1 MTKSYNTRALRGE
14 TDYTDHQFKQDL
26 MDSTGIV
33 VPDHLL
39 YRPEMN
45 SYVLN
50 EVHNASKNHLTSQ
63 QNPNTGAT
71 YTPVEA
77 EQEASALRSQ
87 AHKNINDL
95 M

>member
-14 TDYTDHQFKQDL
+14 TEYSDHEFKQDL
-26 MDSTGIV
+26 LDSTGIV
-33 VPDHLL
+33 IPEHLL

-50 EVHNASKNHLTSQ
+50 EVHNVSKRHLATQ
-63 QNPNTGAT
+63 KNPDTGAL
-71 YTPVEA
+71 YTPQEA
-77 EQEASALRSQ
+77 EKEASALRSQ
-87 AHKNINDL
+87 AQKNINDL